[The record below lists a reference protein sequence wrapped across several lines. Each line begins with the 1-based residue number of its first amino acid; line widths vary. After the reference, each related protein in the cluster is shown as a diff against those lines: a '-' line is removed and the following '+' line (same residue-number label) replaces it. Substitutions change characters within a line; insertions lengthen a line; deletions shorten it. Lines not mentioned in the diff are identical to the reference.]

1 MGKILRAIQI
11 FACLALIFVSF
22 FQRKQIEI
30 VNQPIREITTIHDTI
45 RISPPAT
52 PPPQIDTIRIEKIIH
67 DTIFVFVPT
76 YRELSKIVNTINY
89 PEIKIERR
97 IIQRQRKPDVWH
109 KVSALFIFNTLMLK
123 YFY

>member
-45 RISPPAT
+45 VL
-52 PPPQIDTIRIEKIIH
+52 IE
-67 DTIFVFVPT
+67 
-76 YRELSKIVNTINY
+76 
-89 PEIKIERR
+89 PE
-97 IIQRQRKPDVWH
+97 W
-109 KVSALFIFNTLMLK
+109 N
-123 YFY
+123 